1 MHAQIICK
9 EGTVK
14 IFHFFQ
20 ILTNIPLR
28 IMYPT
33 KFIGK
38 KHIPKGPCIIASNH
52 KSNLDAI
59 ILATHTWEKKFYL
72 AKKELFE
79 KKAKGGFVKGIGGI
93 KIDRQANDVGAIK
106 ECLKVLKNGKK
117 LVIFPEGTRTNNEDQ
132 SLGQVKQ
139 GVAMF
144 AIKGKVPIVPMFI
157 MKKPKIFR
165 RNKVF
170 FGEPFALEEF
180 YDKKLTAEE
189 LEKATE
195 IVANK
200 LNELKD
206 FALNSLTKKK

>member
-1 MHAQIICK
+1 MK
-9 EGTVK
+9 V
-14 IFHFFQ
+14 FHFLQ

-28 IMYPT
+28 ILYPT

-38 KHIPKGPCIIASNH
+38 RNIPKGACIIASNH
-52 KSNLDAI
+52 KSNMDAI
-59 ILATHTWEKKFYL
+59 LLASHTWEKKYYL

-79 KKAKGGFVKGIGGI
+79 KKVKASFLKSFGGI
-93 KIDRQANDVGAIK
+93 SVDRQANDVGAIK
-106 ECLKVLKNGKK
+106 ECLKVLKKNKK

-144 AIKGKVPIVPMFI
+144 AIKAKVPVVPMFI
-157 MKKPKIFR
+157 VKKPKVFR
-165 RNKVF
+165 FNRVY
-170 FGEPFALEEF
+170 FGQPFTLEEF

-189 LEKATE
+189 LELATAK
-195 IVANK
+195 VAEK

-206 FALNSLTKKK
+206 LTLNSLTKKK

>member
-1 MHAQIICK
+1 M
-9 EGTVK
+9 K
-14 IFHFFQ
+14 IFHFLQ

-28 IMYPT
+28 ILYPT

-52 KSNLDAI
+52 RSNMDAI
-59 ILATHTWEKKFYL
+59 LLAIYTWEKKFYL

-79 KKAKGGFVKGIGGI
+79 KKSHASFLKSIGAI
-93 KIDRQANDVGAIK
+93 KIDRQANDVNAIK
-106 ECLKVLKNGKK
+106 ESLKVLKNNKK
-117 LVIFPEGTRTNNEDQ
+117 LVVFPEGTRTNNEDQ

-144 AIKGKVPIVPMFI
+144 AIKAKVPIVPMYI
-157 MKKPKIFR
+157 LNKPKAFK
-165 RNKVF
+165 RNKVYLGCAF
-170 FGEPFALEEF
+170 TLEEF
-180 YDKKLTAEE
+180 YDKKLNAEE

-206 FALNSLTKKK
+206 LAFNSLTKKK